1 MALTLYGA
9 ILSPFVRKVR
19 IQLAEMRQDYE
30 LITVN
35 PFGQPDWYYE
45 INPLG
50 RVPAIQ
56 DADLKL
62 ADSAVIAQYLH
73 ETRGSS
79 LYGRTP
85 QEAARVRWLEKY
97 ADYELAP
104 WATFTVFYNRIVIPL
119 KGETPDERAI
129 VTALEDK
136 LPPLL
141 DYLEAQLGQNEY
153 LVGDRLS
160 MADVAVVCQLINF
173 GHGGGTLDAQ
183 RWPALT
189 GLLERSCARASVGAV
204 LAGER
209 ELLGKIAARTGRS
222 QPA

>member
-19 IQLAEMRQDYE
+19 IQLAEIGQDHE
-30 LITVN
+30 LVTVN

-56 DADLKL
+56 DGDFKL

-73 ETRGSS
+73 ETLGSS
-79 LYGRTP
+79 LYGSTP

-97 ADYELAP
+97 ADYEIAP
-104 WATFTVFYNRIVIPL
+104 WATFTLFYNRIVMPL
-119 KGETPDERAI
+119 KGETPDEHA
-129 VTALEDK
+129 VATALKDK
-136 LPPLL
+136 LPPLF
-141 DYLEAQLGQNEY
+141 DYLEAQLGQNTF

-160 MADVAVVCQLINF
+160 MADVAAVCQLINF
-173 GHGGGTLDAQ
+173 GHGGETLNAT
-183 RWPALT
+183 RWPALA
-189 GLLERSCARASVGAV
+189 GLLDRTCARASVDGV
-204 LAGER
+204 LTGER
-209 ELLGKIAARTGRS
+209 ELLAKIAARTGRS